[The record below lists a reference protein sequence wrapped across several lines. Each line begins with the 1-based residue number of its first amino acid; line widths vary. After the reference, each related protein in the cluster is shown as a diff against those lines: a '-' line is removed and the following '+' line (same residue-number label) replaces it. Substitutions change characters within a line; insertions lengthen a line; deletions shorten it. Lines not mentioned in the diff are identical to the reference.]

1 MFVQLKKGQLAYNKE
16 TGEHGK
22 IIGVDNVTYA
32 VEVIVEQN
40 KEEGTRTTKVV
51 EFPKVKTAPY
61 RKPRNGGKGKRKGFR
76 EQKAVHEF
84 HSAFNY
90 PQSNEPVALSAED
103 IFKRVV
109 FIQEELIE
117 LMAAS
122 VDSET
127 EFYRYMEELSEK
139 EKEAYKKE
147 LPKVVKREHTVVTDN
162 IDFERTERERVQR
175 IVEQTDALTDIN
187 VFVQGTGDMMGVHL
201 LPLFEIVM
209 KANMSKLDDN
219 GEPIYNEF
227 GKIQKSNNF
236 TPPEPMLQEEIE
248 RQIEVAKK
256 RAEKDGE

>member
-51 EFPKVKTAPY
+51 EMPKVHVVPY

-76 EQKAVHEF
+76 EQAAVSEF
-84 HSAFNY
+84 HKAFNY
-90 PQSNEPVALSAED
+90 PQSDKPVALSAD
-103 IFKRVV
+103 DVFKRIV

-117 LMAAS
+117 LLAAS
-122 VDSET
+122 VDSES
-127 EFYRYMEELSEK
+127 EFLQYVDKLSQTQI
-139 EKEAYKKE
+139 EAEKKE
-147 LPKVVKREHTVVTDN
+147 LPKVGDK
-162 IDFERTERERVQR
+162 TEVER
-175 IVEQTDALTDIN
+175 IVAQTDALTDIN

-219 GEPIYNEF
+219 GKPIYNEF
-227 GKIQKSNNF
+227 GKIQKSSNF
-236 TPPEPMLQEEIE
+236 TPPEPMLEQEIK
-248 RQIEVAKK
+248 RQIKVAKK